1 MIMHRITLCTPCVT
15 LYDVVSYL
23 NIFALDPVE
32 LEPKELQEQVPVEDT
47 NPEQY
52 QGKPR
57 CI

>member
-1 MIMHRITLCTPCVT
+1 MHRITLCTPCVT